1 MEKKNIKVKKNL
13 NEMSFLDHLEE
24 LRWLLV
30 RSTIAVIIMAFLTYF
45 ISDYLFDTIIFGPTR
60 PNFITYTFFCD
71 LSHALG
77 FADSICITEMPFIIQ
92 NTEMEG
98 QVNMFVWMC
107 LLAGFIL
114 SFPYILFELWKFIS
128 PALYEKERK
137 NAKIFIFISSL
148 LFFLGVLFGYYV
160 VIPMSVN
167 FLATF
172 TVSDIVKNQFT
183 LDSYLGMVK
192 TSVLASGLFFEM
204 PIIIYFLTKLGL
216 VTPTFLRKYWKYA
229 VIIILIVAAIVTPPD
244 VVSQT
249 IVAIPM
255 LLIYEAS
262 ILISKLVVRNQKKIV
277 NV

>member
-1 MEKKNIKVKKNL
+1 MAKKNL
-13 NEMSFLDHLEE
+13 GEMSFLDHLEE

-30 RSTIAVIIMAFLTYF
+30 RSTIAICIMAFFTYF
-45 ISDYLFDTIIFGPTR
+45 ISDYLFDQIILGPIR
-60 PNFITYTFFCD
+60 PTFFTYRWFCD
-71 LSHALG
+71 LSHQLG
-77 FADSICITEMPFIIQ
+77 FTELNFIIQ

-98 QVNMFVWMC
+98 QVNIFVWMC

-114 SFPYILFELWKFIS
+114 SFPYILWEIWKFIS

-137 NAKIFIFISSL
+137 NAKVFIFTSSM

-167 FLATF
+167 FVATF
-172 TVSDIVKNQFT
+172 SVSDIVKNQFT
-183 LDSYLGMVK
+183 LESYMGMVK
-192 TSVLASGLFFEM
+192 TSILGSAIFFEL
-204 PIIIYFLTKLGL
+204 PIAIYFLTKLGL
-216 VTPTFLRKYWKYA
+216 VTPVFLRKYWKYA
-229 VIIILIVAAIVTPPD
+229 VVIILIIAAIVTPPD

-255 LLIYEAS
+255 LLIYEVS
-262 ILISKLVVRNQKKIV
+262 ILISKIVYRNKLKE

>member
-1 MEKKNIKVKKNL
+1 MAKKNL

-30 RSTIAVIIMAFLTYF
+30 RSTCAILVMAFITYF
-45 ISDYLFDTIIFGPTR
+45 FSDYLFDEVILGPTR
-60 PNFITYTFFCD
+60 PSFFTYVWFCD
-71 LSHALG
+71 LSHQLG
-77 FADSICITEMPFIIQ
+77 FADSICITELNFIIQ

-98 QVNMFVWMC
+98 QVNIFVWMC
-107 LLAGFIL
+107 ILVGFIL
-114 SFPYILFELWKFIS
+114 GFPYILWELWKFIS

-137 NAKIFIFISSL
+137 NAKLFIFSSSL
-148 LFFLGVLFGYYV
+148 LFFLGVIFGYFI

-167 FLATF
+167 FVATF
-172 TVSDIVKNQFT
+172 SVSDVVKNQFT
-183 LDSYLGMVK
+183 LDSYMGMVK
-192 TSVLASGLFFEM
+192 TSVLASGLFFEL

-216 VTPTFLRKYWKYA
+216 VTPDFLRKYWKYA
-229 VIIILIVAAIVTPPD
+229 VIAILVIAAIVTPPD

-255 LLIYEAS
+255 LIIYEVS
-262 ILISKLVVRNQKKIV
+262 ILISRIVYRNKLKE